1 MEKKTS
7 LEALENIDKN
17 SNILIVGSSLD
28 YSLEKC
34 YFRNFKYLGYNNI
47 EILSLDEKLIFK
59 FFTKFNFSLFRTIYY
74 FICRILIKKLF
85 NKKKYD
91 LVIIF
96 KGMQFDLKTLTYLKK
111 KSSAK
116 WVNIYTDNPFYFKS
130 PTSTNIEVLNCI
142 KFYDLYC
149 LPYKGFVLDRLEKY
163 KVKKKMFLP
172 FGYDP
177 FIHKIQ
183 KKISYNK
190 IVNFIGSLDD
200 HRLRIINNIKRY
212 SINFYGNS
220 QLFKKISDHNYYNFI
235 FRKKL
240 SSIIGG
246 SAISINILRNQDTG
260 SHNMKTFEI
269 PAMGGLMLTTR
280 SAEQN
285 DFFPENK
292 GCFMFDGTKELEKKI
307 EYILN
312 NPKIAKKVRIKGIK
326 LSKFHAYY
334 RRIDKILKNINI

>member
-1 MEKKTS
+1 M
-7 LEALENIDKN
+7 ENIDKN

-47 EILSLDEKLIFK
+47 EIFSLDEKLIFK
-59 FFTKFNFSLFRTIYY
+59 FFTRFNFYLFRTIYY
-74 FICRILIKKLF
+74 FTCRFLIKKLF

-96 KGMQFDLKTLTYLKK
+96 KGMQFDLETLTYLKK

-116 WVNIYTDNPFYFKS
+116 WVNIYTDNIFYFKS
-130 PTSTNIEVLNCI
+130 HTSTNLEVLNCI

-149 LPYKGFVLDRLEKY
+149 LPYKGLLLDRLEKY
-163 KVKKKMFLP
+163 KVKKKLFLP

-177 FIHKIQ
+177 FIHNI
-183 KKISYNK
+183 KKNISYNK
-190 IVNFIGSLDD
+190 AVNFIGSFDA
-200 HRLRIINNIKRY
+200 HRLSIINNVKKY
-212 SINFYGNS
+212 SINIYGNGCK
-220 QLFKKISDHNYYNFI
+220 FKKIFNHNYNNFI
-235 FRKKL
+235 FKKKL
-240 SSIIGG
+240 SSIIGK
-246 SAISINILRNQDTG
+246 SAISINILRKQDVG

-280 SAEQN
+280 SVEQN
-285 DFFPENK
+285 IFFPENK

-312 NPKIAKKVRIKGIK
+312 NPKIAKKVRKKGIK

-334 RRIDKILKNINI
+334 SRIDKILKNINI

>member
-1 MEKKTS
+1 MEKKTRV
-7 LEALENIDKN
+7 EALVKIDKN

-59 FFTKFNFSLFRTIYY
+59 FLTRFNFYLFRIIYY
-74 FICRILIKKLF
+74 FICRFLIKKLF

-96 KGMQFDLKTLTYLKK
+96 KGIQFDLKTLTYLKK

-116 WVNIYTDNPFYFKS
+116 WVNIYTDNIFYFKS
-130 PTSTNIEVLNCI
+130 HTSTNLEVLNCI

-149 LPYKGFVLDRLEKY
+149 LPYKGFLLDRLEKY
-163 KVKKKMFLP
+163 KVKKKLFLP

-177 FIHKIQ
+177 FIHNIQ
-183 KKISYNK
+183 KNNSYNK
-190 IVNFIGSLDD
+190 TINFIGSFDA
-200 HRLRIINNIKRY
+200 HRLSIINNIKKY
-212 SINFYGNS
+212 SINIYGNGWS
-220 QLFKKISDHNYYNFI
+220 FKKIYNHNYNNFI
-235 FRKKL
+235 LKKKL
-240 SSIIGG
+240 SLITGE
-246 SAISINILRNQDTG
+246 SAISINILRKQDLG

-285 DFFPENK
+285 NFFPENK

-312 NPKIAKKVRIKGIK
+312 NPKIAKKVRMKGIK

-334 RRIDKILKNINI
+334 SRIDKILKNINI